1 VIVIAGFANLCAIV
15 SHNSKGIC
23 FVRYHGISTTLNI
36 KKMASNPP
44 QTTIA
49 TLHHLSSSQS
59 LRVLWALEELKEAN
73 GTQYVVKKY
82 SRVKS
87 LAPVELKSVHP
98 LGKSPILT
106 VEPISGNTSASDTK
120 TLIESRIILLFIAD
134 NYANGLWTPKSAT
147 SVERDLFFQE
157 YANGTLRTK
166 IDFTLIFE
174 IIPQHVPF
182 FIRPLA
188 RLLVTP
194 VVNVMKQG
202 LPDVYQELED
212 ALSEEKPW
220 FAGEKIGL
228 ADFNMSWGM
237 DTAEQRKYFDGGK
250 YPKLRDWHERV
261 KSRPAYKRAVEL
273 GPSYDLVN
281 YT

>member
-1 VIVIAGFANLCAIV
+1 
-15 SHNSKGIC
+15 
-23 FVRYHGISTTLNI
+23 
-36 KKMASNPP
+36 
-44 QTTIA
+44 
-49 TLHHLSSSQS
+49 LHHLSSSQS

-73 GTQYVVKKY
+73 GTQYNLKNY

-87 LAPVELKSVHP
+87 LAPIELKSVHP

-106 VEPISGNTSASDTK
+106 VEPISGSTSAGETK

-134 NYANGLWTPKSAT
+134 NYAYGLWTPKSAA
-147 SVERDLFFQE
+147 SMERDLFFQE

-182 FIRPLA
+182 FVRPIA

-202 LPDVYQELED
+202 LPDVYQVLED

-237 DTAEQRKYFDGGK
+237 DTADQRAYFDGSK
-250 YPKLRDWHERV
+250 YPKLREWHERV